1 MLGGVRLDGKA
12 VTQMTTLPWR
22 NEPMTHEEF
31 ITILKGLRFAL
42 THSSDLEE
50 AIRNFDEIT
59 NDMAKKKETQP
70 DNE

>member
-1 MLGGVRLDGKA
+1 
-12 VTQMTTLPWR
+12 
-22 NEPMTHEEF
+22 MTHEEF